1 MTHAKISRIDNVALL
16 TLERGK
22 VNALNELVV
31 DDLTGAFEDLEQ
43 DESVSAV
50 VLTGRG
56 KARKMFSPLS
66 KQRQLVMRTTGS

>member
-31 DDLTGAFEDLEQ
+31 DDLTGAFEDL
-43 DESVSAV
+43 
-50 VLTGRG
+50 
-56 KARKMFSPLS
+56 
-66 KQRQLVMRTTGS
+66 